1 MSAYEYKTDRQTAG
15 ETDGGEVCKRRL
27 IGLVQ
32 VHIVYT
38 YVSHCRSPSNLLIV
52 SAFLLT

>member
-15 ETDGGEVCKRRL
+15 ETDGEVCKRRL

>member
-27 IGLVQ
+27 IGPVQ